1 MNLYSFFLTRS
12 FKMLAVLSVLCLAA
26 NVSTAQLEFNNIA
39 LSKGFILNVESEKVF
54 STDRICRSGQF
65 AISDADG
72 NLQLYGD
79 ASHIYDKDGAILYKC
94 DIEHG
99 FGSMSWVAMNP
110 KDKKQFYVFNSYE
123 KNFPQ
128 LSDYIVVSHFF
139 VININDDKY
148 SIDEKIVNTY
158 RNPDYYD
165 SYCHT
170 SFVLRHTDGTKLWF
184 VTRNE
189 KEIFASYLIDDGE
202 VVSTTISSVQTTDR
216 LANDFSLAIK
226 TNPQQ
231 NAVFL
236 PNGKVL
242 NFDNVSGE
250 LKINDKFKI
259 PDDVVSFEF
268 SQSGKYL
275 YCAKKD
281 DDYLTIS
288 RYYVSEL
295 EQGIAENEDVIYTE
309 KLEMSGRTTLL
320 VWMNLLR
327 HPNSSIYIFCYNN
340 YVSKLVTPDSST
352 PVFIPKAV
360 ELPSRL
366 NSNIPFVHYIDMDT
380 DLPCINF
387 STKNPRIICE

>member
-1 MNLYSFFLTRS
+1 
-12 FKMLAVLSVLCLAA
+12 
-26 NVSTAQLEFNNIA
+26 
-39 LSKGFILNVESEKVF
+39 
-54 STDRICRSGQF
+54 
-65 AISDADG
+65 
-72 NLQLYGD
+72 
-79 ASHIYDKDGAILYKC
+79 
-94 DIEHG
+94 
-99 FGSMSWVAMNP
+99 
-110 KDKKQFYVFNSYE
+110 
-123 KNFPQ
+123 
-128 LSDYIVVSHFF
+128 
-139 VININDDKY
+139 
-148 SIDEKIVNTY
+148 
-158 RNPDYYD
+158 
-165 SYCHT
+165 
-170 SFVLRHTDGTKLWF
+170 LRHADGTKLWF

-295 EQGIAENEDVIYTE
+295 EQGIAENEDIIYTE

-366 NSNIPFVHYIDMDT
+366 NSNIPFAHYIYMDT

-387 STKNPRIICE
+387 STKSPRIICE